1 MPASCLPSPQV
12 GAWVGGRFFLHARL
26 IATFCPRFQYLSFVT
41 ATHRQI
47 AIVSTKFA
55 TILRPKEQLSSEISS
70 ETGSAQHG
78 AGADRR
84 RGSNGPRVLEP
95 KQLTFL

>member
-1 MPASCLPSPQV
+1 MPASRLPSPQV
-12 GAWVGGRFFLHARL
+12 GGWWEAGFFAC
-26 IATFCPRFQYLSFVT
+26 ATDRDILSAFSALSFVT
-41 ATHRQI
+41 ATHQQI

-55 TILRPKEQLSSEISS
+55 TILRPNEQLSSEISS
-70 ETGSAQHG
+70 ETGSVQHG

-84 RGSNGPRVLEP
+84 RGSKGPRVLGP